1 MVIPRV
7 AGKRREVR
15 RELATIS
22 RAILDLHRRDALHAA
37 AACPLCSAVPPTA
50 EHPSHPSLPGAI

>member
-1 MVIPRV
+1 MAIPRV

-22 RAILDLHRRDALHAA
+22 RAILDLHRRDVPHAP
-37 AACPLCSAVPPTA
+37 AACPLCVAVPPT
-50 EHPSHPSLPGAI
+50 GG